1 MGWCFWVDRGGTFT
15 DLIGRDPEGQLH
27 VRKVLSE
34 QPGVGDP
41 AVSAMEAMLA
51 SASPPVDLGEVVEV
65 RLGTTVATNA
75 LLEGRGAP
83 LLLLTNAG
91 LRDQLWIGDQHRDDL
106 FALQQPQRPFLAQT
120 VLELAGRLDA
130 LGEEVEPLVL
140 DQSLLRRLEE
150 LRRSGL
156 DVAVVCLLYTSPS
169 PRDRG

>member
-1 MGWCFWVDRGGTFT
+1 MGWCFWIDRGGTFT

-34 QPGVGDP
+34 QDGAADP
-41 AVSAMEAMLA
+41 AVSAMEAMLT
-51 SASPPVDLGEVVEV
+51 SASPPVDLGDVDDV

-75 LLEGRGAP
+75 LLEGAGAP

-106 FALQQPQRPFLAQT
+106 FALEQPQRPFLAQT

-130 LGEEVEPLVL
+130 RGQEVEPLVL
-140 DQSLLRRLEE
+140 DQPLRRRLEE
-150 LRRSGL
+150 LRLSGL
-156 DVAVVCLLYTSPS
+156 DVAVVAL
-169 PRDRG
+169 